1 MNKYAVGLGGPK
13 VCFLIT
19 LGPSGAQWVGLSA
32 SPGPFSPGSFPDSH
46 SSQEKTPSFHL
57 YTPSPTSA
65 TGPADESPFCLH
77 LPLSWVAKL
86 QEGVSFGFPGF
97 GSLSEA
103 PQHSN
108 SELDLWKQLDL
119 V

>member
-19 LGPSGAQWVGLSA
+19 LEPSGAQWVGLSA
-32 SPGPFSPGSFPDSH
+32 SPGPFSPGSFPASH
-46 SSQEKTPSFHL
+46 SSQEKPPSFHL
-57 YTPSPTSA
+57 YTPYPTSA

-86 QEGVSFGFPGF
+86 QEGV
-97 GSLSEA
+97 
-103 PQHSN
+103 
-108 SELDLWKQLDL
+108 
-119 V
+119 